1 MPRSIQRRARRV
13 RNAGVSAQRLR
24 RAHPA
29 AKRSGYDSIPLMGA
43 PLAVTLP
50 RIRGIRPSYCS
61 KNDEQPAVQLALSM
75 FRLGIP
81 RAADWNGSAVDC
93 AAKALSRFCRS
104 NGIATVSRVFPESTI
119 RILDSLTER
128 SEYELAQSGET
139 EPSSRLF
146 LMVDYYQAAMVQIGP
161 TLTLLEKIHKDLP
174 GAFYQVFSTNL
185 WRWMRV
191 YDFHDAEQYAE
202 DEINILEEEELKESF
217 LPKVKEASPVCLK
230 DLPDYDD
237 AIKRLT
243 ELRPRCRY
251 SQASSLV
258 HQCLE
263 LHRWGDDQDARW
275 PSQLRERVPEMEDYL
290 ENTDYPG
297 PGALIVFDENDAIEA
312 CCAEELQYLG
322 QNYQIGSTLIM
333 LIDLEQ
339 NAASL
344 DKEVQAAFEY
354 LGRMLRSLTA
364 ATEMIETIRGIY
376 DADLSRRRLDSRVQA
391 EQGAACIRE
400 EQL

>member
-1 MPRSIQRRARRV
+1 MPGSIRRRTRRV
-13 RNAGVSAQRLR
+13 LNAGVSAQRLR
-24 RAHPA
+24 RAHSA
-29 AKRSGYDSIPLMGA
+29 AQRSRYDSIRLTGA

-75 FRLGIP
+75 FRLGIA
-81 RAADWNGSAVDC
+81 RASDWNGSAVDC

-104 NGIATVSRVFPESTI
+104 NGSATVSRVFPESTI

-161 TLTLLEKIHKDLP
+161 TLTLLGKIHSDLP
-174 GAFYQVFSTNL
+174 AAFYQAFTTNL

-202 DEINILEEEELKESF
+202 DEIKILEEEERKESF
-217 LPKVKEASPVCLK
+217 LPKVKEARPACLK
-230 DLPDYDD
+230 DLPDYEE
-237 AIKRLT
+237 AVKV
-243 ELRPRCRY
+243 LRQLQPQCRY
-251 SQASSLV
+251 SRLSSLV
-258 HQCLE
+258 QKCLE
-263 LHRWGDDQDARW
+263 LHHWGDGQDERW
-275 PSQLRERVPEMEDYL
+275 PSRLRERVPEMEDYL
-290 ENTDYPG
+290 DNTDYPG
-297 PGALIVFDENDAIEA
+297 PGALVVFDENDVIEA

-322 QNYQIGSTLIM
+322 QNYQIGSTLM
-333 LIDLEQ
+333 LLIDLEQ
-339 NAASL
+339 DSALL
-344 DKEVQAAFEY
+344 DREVQAAFEY
-354 LGRMLRSLTA
+354 LGRMLRSLAA

-376 DADLSRRRLDSRVQA
+376 DADLRRRRLDSRVQT
-391 EQGAACIRE
+391 EQSAAGIRE
-400 EQL
+400 E

>member
-1 MPRSIQRRARRV
+1 
-13 RNAGVSAQRLR
+13 
-24 RAHPA
+24 
-29 AKRSGYDSIPLMGA
+29 MGA

-50 RIRGIRPSYCS
+50 RIKGIRPSYCS

-75 FRLGIP
+75 FRLGIA

-119 RILDSLTER
+119 RILDGLTER
-128 SEYELAQSGET
+128 SEYELAQSDET

-161 TLTLLEKIHKDLP
+161 TLTFLGRIHQDLP
-174 GAFYQVFSTNL
+174 AAFYQVFSTNL

-202 DEINILEEEELKESF
+202 DEIKILEEEELKESF
-217 LPKVKEASPVCLK
+217 LPKVKEARPACLK
-230 DLPDYDD
+230 DLPDYED
-237 AIKRLT
+237 AIKHLT
-243 ELRPRCRY
+243 ELGPRCRY
-251 SQASSLV
+251 TQASSLV
-258 HQCLE
+258 QRCLE
-263 LHRWGDDQDARW
+263 LHHWGDGQDARW
-275 PSQLRERVPEMEDYL
+275 PSRLRDRVPEMEDYL

-322 QNYQIGSTLIM
+322 QNYQIGSTLM
-333 LIDLEQ
+333 LLIDLEQ
-339 NAASL
+339 DSASL
-344 DKEVQAAFEY
+344 DKEVQGAFEY
-354 LGRMLRSLTA
+354 LGRMVRSLAA

-376 DADLSRRRLDSRVQA
+376 DADLRRRRLDSRVQA
-391 EQGAACIRE
+391 EQGAAGIRE
-400 EQL
+400 E

>member
-1 MPRSIQRRARRV
+1 MPGSIQRRPRCIRD
-13 RNAGVSAQRLR
+13 AGVSAQRFR

-29 AKRSGYDSIPLMGA
+29 AKRNRYDSIRVIGA

-75 FRLGIP
+75 FRLGIA

-119 RILDSLTER
+119 RILDNLSER

-139 EPSSRLF
+139 EPSTRLF

-161 TLTLLEKIHKDLP
+161 TLTILERIHKELP
-174 GAFYQVFSTNL
+174 AALYQVFSTNL

-202 DEINILEEEELKESF
+202 DEMNILEEEELKESF
-217 LPKVKEASPVCLK
+217 LPKVKEARPACLN
-230 DLPDYDD
+230 DLPDYED
-237 AIKRLT
+237 AVKHLR

-258 HQCLE
+258 QQCLE
-263 LHRWGDDQDARW
+263 LHRWGNGQDARW
-275 PSQLRERVPEMEDYL
+275 PSRLRDLVPEMEDYL

-297 PGALIVFDENDAIEA
+297 PGALIVFDENDVIEA
-312 CCAEELQYLG
+312 CCSEELQYLG
-322 QNYQIGSTLIM
+322 QNYSIGSPLM
-333 LIDLEQ
+333 LLIDLDQ
-339 NAASL
+339 DSASV

-354 LGRMLRSLTA
+354 LGRMVRSLAA
-364 ATEMIETIRGIY
+364 ATATIETIRGIY
-376 DADLSRRRLDSRVQA
+376 DADLRQRRLDSRVQA
-391 EQGAACIRE
+391 EQGTAGIRE
-400 EQL
+400 E

>member
-1 MPRSIQRRARRV
+1 
-13 RNAGVSAQRLR
+13 
-24 RAHPA
+24 
-29 AKRSGYDSIPLMGA
+29 MGA

-50 RIRGIRPSYCS
+50 RIQGIRPSYCS

-75 FRLGIP
+75 FRLGIA
-81 RAADWNGSAVDC
+81 RATDWNGSAVDC
-93 AAKALSRFCRS
+93 VAKALSRFCRS
-104 NGIATVSRVFPESTI
+104 NGLATLSRVFPESTL

-146 LMVDYYQAAMVQIGP
+146 LIVDYYQAAMVQIGP
-161 TLTLLEKIHKDLP
+161 TLTLLERIHKDLSA
-174 GAFYQVFSTNL
+174 AFYQVFSTNL

-191 YDFHDAEQYAE
+191 YDFHDAEQYAD
-202 DEINILEEEELKESF
+202 DEIKILEDEELKESF
-217 LPKVKEASPVCLK
+217 LPKVKDARPVCLK
-230 DLPDYDD
+230 DLPDYED

-243 ELRPRCRY
+243 QLRSRCRY

-258 HQCLE
+258 QQCLE
-263 LHRWGDDQDARW
+263 LHHWGDGQDARW
-275 PSQLRERVPEMEDYL
+275 PSRLRERVPEMEDYL

-297 PGALIVFDENDAIEA
+297 PGALIVFDENDVIEA

-322 QNYQIGSTLIM
+322 QNYSIGSTLM
-333 LIDLEQ
+333 LLINLEQ
-339 NAASL
+339 DAASL
-344 DKEVQAAFEY
+344 DKEVQATLEY
-354 LGRMLRSLTA
+354 LGRMVRSLAA

-376 DADLSRRRLDSRVQA
+376 DADLRQRRLDSRVQT
-391 EQGAACIRE
+391 EQGAAGIRA

>member
-1 MPRSIQRRARRV
+1 MPRSIQRRTRRV

-24 RAHPA
+24 RVHSA
-29 AKRSGYDSIPLMGA
+29 AKRSRYDSIRVVGA

-50 RIRGIRPSYCS
+50 RIQGIRPGYCS

-75 FRLGIP
+75 FRLGIA
-81 RAADWNGSAVDC
+81 RVSDWNGSAVDC
-93 AAKALSRFCRS
+93 AAKAVARFCRS
-104 NGIATVSRVFPESTI
+104 HGLATVSRVFPESTI
-119 RILDSLTER
+119 RILDNLTER

-139 EPSSRLF
+139 EPSTRLF

-161 TLTLLEKIHKDLP
+161 TLTLLGKIDKDLP
-174 GAFYQVFSTNL
+174 GAFYEVFTTNL

-202 DEINILEEEELKESF
+202 DEIKILEEEELKESF
-217 LPKVKEASPVCLK
+217 LPKVKEARPACLK
-230 DLPDYDD
+230 DLPDYED
-237 AIKRLT
+237 AIRRLT

-258 HQCLE
+258 QQCLE
-263 LHRWGDDQDARW
+263 LHHWGDGQAERW
-275 PSQLRERVPEMEDYL
+275 PSRLRERVPEIEDYL

-322 QNYQIGSTLIM
+322 QNYQIGSTLM
-333 LIDLEQ
+333 LLIDLEQ
-339 NAASL
+339 DSASL
-344 DKEVQAAFEY
+344 DKEVQGAFEY
-354 LGRMLRSLTA
+354 LGRLVRSLAA
-364 ATEMIETIRGIY
+364 ATEMIEAIRGIY
-376 DADLSRRRLDSRVQA
+376 DADLRRRRLDSRVQT
-391 EQGAACIRE
+391 EQGAAGIRE